1 MRVVFLC
8 THNSARS
15 QMAEALLR
23 HDWEQRVPGLEAHS
37 AGVVA
42 RGVHPAARQALE
54 DLGIETRGLESKT
67 IDALRHSLLRSSGGD
82 ADFDVVVTV
91 CDNAREACPYLPAR
105 RVNLHHRFVDPSE
118 GDGSD
123 EEVLERFV
131 ATRDE
136 IRAWL
141 EEVVPEWIDSISASD
156 AAPSASPK
164 G

>member
-23 HDWEQRVPGLEAHS
+23 HDWQEQVADLEAHS

-42 RGVHPAARQALE
+42 RGLHPGARKALE
-54 DLGIETRGLESKT
+54 DIGVETGELRSKT
-67 IDALRHSLLRSSGGD
+67 IDELRATLAGGGT

-105 RVNLHHRFVDPSE
+105 RLNLHQRFVDPSE
-118 GDGSD
+118 GGGSD
-123 EEVLERFV
+123 DEVLARFHTV
-131 ATRDE
+131 RDE
-136 IRAWL
+136 IRSWLREAVPVWL
-141 EEVVPEWIDSISASD
+141 E
-156 AAPSASPK
+156 